1 MLGISSLLY
10 NSCGNPL
17 TQTGEECP
25 KFGNREAARADG
37 RRVLEV
43 DVAHAVGEPGKND
56 QRLVGIYKRLNPGP
70 SINRNCLLAQYN
82 GSKKNSKKSCPSP
95 ANVLGGWVR

>member
-1 MLGISSLLY
+1 M
-10 NSCGNPL
+10 
-17 TQTGEECP
+17 
-25 KFGNREAARADG
+25 DG

-56 QRLVGIYKRLNPGP
+56 QRLVGIYKRLNPGL

-82 GSKKNSKKSCPSP
+82 GSIKIIRSHALAQPMS
-95 ANVLGGWVR
+95 